1 MSRRAPLG
9 ERAFRALLFLYP
21 ASFRGRFGAEMLE
34 FYRERRAEQWQRHGA
49 RMPWRLWAHLF
60 RDLLI
65 AAPLQHVRALRHA
78 SAREFPWASPDYP
91 PETRPMEVF
100 SQDIRFALRALV
112 RQPAFASVAA
122 LTLALGIGATTSIFS
137 VVEAVVLRPLP
148 WPDAD
153 RLVMIHGTRGDEREG
168 GVVYLDY
175 LDWRAQARSF
185 DEIGVLRG
193 QSINLTG
200 VEQPDRLV
208 GTFVTAATLRIVG
221 ATTLQ
226 GRLFSDAETEV
237 ATRQPVVVLSEP
249 TWRTRF
255 GARPD
260 MIGQTVTLNGTQM
273 TVVGIMRPELV
284 APFWTPDVWLP
295 LGYYPNRGDLDTRG
309 RAGVWVIAKL
319 KPGVT
324 RDRAQSDLDAITAR
338 LAEVHPATNAGT
350 GANVQLLTDEIVGDS
365 RSPLAI
371 VFASVAV
378 VLLIS
383 CANVANLQLARAA
396 ARRRELS
403 VRAALGAGRSR
414 LVRQLLTES
423 IALSL
428 VGGIAGV
435 GLAYLAVKWFAV
447 VLPDMLPV
455 YGQLTLNGGVLLF
468 AAAVTIATGVLF
480 GAAPAWSGS
489 RVRLQDALTARG
501 AGGGARVRAQRSLV
515 VAQLAMCVVLLVAA
529 GLLTRSLFAVAAVRP
544 GFNPDNLLTLQFRL
558 PATVYDTE
566 AKIADMFD
574 RTIAEIRAVPGVQ
587 HAALVRAT
595 PLNGNGERVTYE
607 LQGSVV
613 EPDQRPQAHLN
624 LVSDDYFET
633 TRIPQLAGRD
643 FGTADRLGAAPV
655 AIVNEQLARKVAP
668 DGNPIGR
675 QLRVFGTDSP
685 AWATIVGVV
694 GNAKHFRLTE
704 TQLDQVY
711 IPYRQRPLI
720 FTEVVVRSMQDPM
733 TISNAVREAIWRV
746 DRNQPVWGI
755 RPVTRSIEQQLG
767 SRRFMMGLLAAFAT
781 LAVVLATIG
790 VYGVMSYI
798 VARRTQEMGVR
809 MALGARASQVVRM
822 VLGQGART
830 IVVATILGI
839 SAALLATRLL
849 ESQLYG
855 VPRTDLVTFLA
866 APLLLAAVALMACW
880 LPARRASRVDPVVAL
895 RSE

>member
-1 MSRRAPLG
+1 MSSRPPLG
-9 ERAFRALLFLYP
+9 ERLFRALLYLYP
-21 ASFRGRFGAEMLE
+21 ASFRDRFGEEMLE
-34 FYRERRAEQWQRHGA
+34 FYRERRDEQRLRHGA
-49 RMPWRLWAHLF
+49 RIPWRLWAHLF
-60 RDLLI
+60 RDLLA

-100 SQDIRFALRALV
+100 SQDVRYALRALV
-112 RQPAFASVAA
+112 RQPGFAIVAS

-153 RLVMIHGTRGDEREG
+153 RLVMVYGTRGDNRGG

-175 LDWRAQARSF
+175 LDWREQSRSF
-185 DEIGVLRG
+185 EEMGILRG

-200 VEQPDRLV
+200 VEQPDRLI
-208 GTFVTAATLRIVG
+208 GSFVTASTLRLFG
-221 ATTLQ
+221 ASTLQ
-226 GRLFSDAETEV
+226 GRLFTDAETAV
-237 ATRQPVVVLSEP
+237 ATRQPLAVISDA

-260 MIGQTVTLNGTQM
+260 MIGATVTLNGMPM
-273 TVVGIMRPELV
+273 TVIGIMRPDLQTV
-284 APFWTPDVWLP
+284 FGTPDVWLP

-309 RAGVWVIAKL
+309 RAGVMVVAKL

-324 RDRAQSDLDAITAR
+324 RERAQADLDAVTAR
-338 LAEVHPATNAGT
+338 LAALYPTTNAGT
-350 GANVQLLTDEIVGDS
+350 GANVQYVTDEVVGPS
-365 RSPLAI
+365 RGPIAV

-414 LVRQLLTES
+414 LLRQLLTES
-423 IALSL
+423 MALSL
-428 VGGIAGV
+428 VGGIAGMA
-435 GLAYLAVKWFAV
+435 LAWLIVKWFAS
-447 VLPDMLPV
+447 VLPDLLPM
-455 YGQLTLNGGVLLF
+455 YGQLTLNRDVLLF
-468 AAAVTIATGVLF
+468 AAAVTIATGLLF
-480 GAAPAWSGS
+480 GAAPAWQAS

-501 AGGGARVRAQRSLV
+501 GSAGARLRTQRSLV
-515 VAQLAMCVVLLVAA
+515 VGQLALCVVLLVAA
-529 GLLTRSLFAVAAVRP
+529 GLLTRSLFAIAAVRP
-544 GFNPDNLLTLQFRL
+544 GFDPENLLTLQFRL

-566 AKIADMFD
+566 QRIADMFD
-574 RTIAEIRAVPGVQ
+574 RTIAEIRAVPGVR

-595 PLNGNGERVTYE
+595 PLNGNGENVTYE
-607 LQGSVV
+607 LQGAAVA
-613 EPDQRPQAHLN
+613 PDQRPQAHLN

-633 TRIPQLAGRD
+633 VGIPQRSGRD
-643 FGTADRLGAAPV
+643 FSGQDRLGAMPV
-655 AIVNEQLARKVAP
+655 AIVNEQLARKIAP
-668 DGNPIGR
+668 DGSAIGR
-675 QLRVFGTDSP
+675 QVRVFGTDKP
-685 AWATIVGVV
+685 AWATVVGVV

-711 IPYRQRPLI
+711 LPYQQRPLI
-720 FTEVVVRSMQDPM
+720 FTEVVVRTTQDPM

-746 DRNQPVWGI
+746 DRNQPVWRI
-755 RPVTRSIEQQLG
+755 RPVTLSIEQQLG
-767 SRRFMMGLLAAFAT
+767 SRRFVMLLLASFAA

-790 VYGVMSYI
+790 VYGVMSYL

-809 MALGARASQVVRM
+809 MALGARTAQVVRM
-822 VLGQGART
+822 VLGQGVRT
-830 IVVATILGI
+830 IGIATVLGVG
-839 SAALLATRLL
+839 AAFLATRLI

-855 VPRTDLVTFLA
+855 VPPTDPLTFLA
-866 APLLLAAVALMACW
+866 APLLLAGVALFACW
-880 LPARRASRVDPVVAL
+880 VPARRASRVDPVVAL

>member
-1 MSRRAPLG
+1 MSRRAPAG
-9 ERAFRALLFLYP
+9 ERAFRALLYLYP
-21 ASFRGRFGAEMLE
+21 ASFRARFGDEMLE
-34 FYRERRAEQWQRHGA
+34 FYRDRRAEQRQRHGA
-49 RMPWRLWAHLF
+49 RIPWRLWTHLV

-65 AAPLQHVRALRHA
+65 AAPLQHVHALRHA

-100 SQDIRFALRALV
+100 SQDLRFALRALV
-112 RQPAFASVAA
+112 RQPGFAIVAA

-153 RLVMIHGTRGDEREG
+153 RLVMVHGTRGEEREG
-168 GVVYLDY
+168 GVVFLDF
-175 LDWRAQARSF
+175 LDWRAESRSF
-185 DEIGVLRG
+185 EEMGVLRG

-208 GTFVTAATLRIVG
+208 GTFVTAGTLRIIG
-221 ATTLQ
+221 ATALH

-237 ATRQPVVVLSEP
+237 ATRQPVAVLSEP

-260 MIGQTVTLNGTQM
+260 LVGQTITLNGVPM
-273 TVVGIMRPELV
+273 TVVGIMRPDLA

-295 LGYYPNRGDLDTRG
+295 IGYYPNRGDLDTRG
-309 RAGVWVIAKL
+309 RAGVWVIARM

-324 RDRAQSDLDAITAR
+324 RARAQSDLDAVSAR
-338 LAEVHPATNAGT
+338 LAEIHPTTNAGT
-350 GANVQLLTDEIVGDS
+350 GANVQLLSDEITGES
-365 RSPLAI
+365 RGPLAI

-423 IALSL
+423 VALSI
-428 VGGIAGV
+428 VGGLAGV
-435 GLAYLAVKWFAV
+435 VLAYAAVRWFAV
-447 VLPDMLPV
+447 VVPDMLPV
-455 YGQLTLNGGVLLF
+455 YGQLTLNGGVLIF
-468 AAAVTIATGVLF
+468 AAIVTIVTGVLF
-480 GAAPAWSGS
+480 GLAPAWQGS
-489 RVRLQDALTARG
+489 RVQLQHALTARG
-501 AGGGARVRAQRSLV
+501 SGAARLRGQRSLV
-515 VAQLAMCVVLLVAA
+515 VGQLALCVVLLVAA
-529 GLLTRSLFAVAAVRP
+529 GLLTRSLIAVAAVRP
-544 GFNPDNLLTLQFRL
+544 GFDPEGLLTLQFRV
-558 PATVYDTE
+558 PASTYDTE
-566 AKIADMFD
+566 QKIADMFT
-574 RTIAEIRAVPGVQ
+574 RTIAEIRTIPGVQ

-595 PLNGNGERVTYE
+595 PLNGNGETVTYE
-607 LQGSVV
+607 IQGTPLA
-613 EPDQRPQAHLN
+613 PDQRPRTHLN
-624 LVSDDYFET
+624 IVSDDYFT
-633 TRIPQLAGRD
+633 TVGIPQLAGRD
-643 FGTADRLGAAPV
+643 FTGSDRAETMPV
-655 AIVNEQLARKVAP
+655 AIVNEQLARKIAP
-668 DGNPIGR
+668 GGSALGR
-675 QLRVFGTDSP
+675 QVRVFGTDEP

-694 GNAKHFRLTE
+694 GNAKHFSLTE
-704 TQLDQVY
+704 EQRDQVY
-711 IPYRQRPLI
+711 IPYHQRPLI
-720 FTEVVVRSMQDPM
+720 FTEVVVRSAQDPM
-733 TISNAVREAIWRV
+733 AISNAVREAIWRV

-767 SRRFMMGLLAAFAT
+767 SRRFMMGLLASFAV
-781 LAVVLATIG
+781 LAVVLASVG
-790 VYGVMSYI
+790 VYGVMSYL

-830 IVVATILGI
+830 IIVATVLGLG
-839 SAALLATRLL
+839 AALLATRLL

-855 VPRTDLVTFLA
+855 VPSRDPLTFVV
-866 APLLLAAVALMACW
+866 APALLAAVALIACW
-880 LPARRASRVDPVVAL
+880 LPARRASHVDPVVAL

>member
-1 MSRRAPLG
+1 MSAPPFG
-9 ERAFRALLFLYP
+9 ERLFRALLLLYP
-21 ASFRGRFGAEMLE
+21 ASFRQRYGDEMLE
-34 FYRERRAEQWQRHGA
+34 FYRERRQEQRQRHSD
-49 RMPWRLWAHLF
+49 RIPWRLWAHLF
-60 RDLLI
+60 RDLLV
-65 AAPLQHVRALRHA
+65 AAPQQHVRTLRHA

-91 PETRPMEVF
+91 PETRPMEIL
-100 SQDIRFALRALV
+100 SQDIRYALRALA
-112 RQPAFASVAA
+112 RQPGFALVAA

-137 VVEAVVLRPLP
+137 VIEAVVLRPLP

-153 RLVMIHGTRGDEREG
+153 RLVMIHGTRGDDREG

-175 LDWRAQARSF
+175 LDWRAEARAF
-185 DEIGVLRG
+185 EEMGVLRG

-200 VEQPDRLV
+200 VDQPDRLV
-208 GTFVTAATLRIVG
+208 GTFVTAGTLRILG
-221 ATTLQ
+221 ATTVR
-226 GRLFSDAETEV
+226 GRLFSDSETEV

-255 GARPD
+255 GARSD
-260 MIGQTVTLNGTQM
+260 MIGQTVTLNGTPM
-273 TVVGIMRPELV
+273 TVIGIMRPELV

-319 KPGVT
+319 KPGVG
-324 RDRAQSDLDAITAR
+324 RDRAQGDLDAISAR

-365 RSPLAI
+365 RGPLAI

-396 ARRRELS
+396 ARRREMS
-403 VRAALGAGRSR
+403 MRAALGAGRSR

-423 IALSL
+423 MALSI
-428 VGGIAGV
+428 VGGLAGV
-435 GLAYLAVKWFAV
+435 ALAYVAVKWFAV
-447 VLPDMLPV
+447 VVPDMLPV
-455 YGQLTLNGGVLLF
+455 YGELTLNGGVLLF
-468 AAAVTIATGVLF
+468 AAVVTTTTGLLF
-480 GAAPAWSGS
+480 GAAPAWQGS

-501 AGGGARVRAQRSLV
+501 ASAGARLRTQRFLV
-515 VAQLAMCVVLLVAA
+515 VGQLALCVVLLIAA
-529 GLLTRSLFAVAAVRP
+529 GLLTRSLFAIAAVRP
-544 GFNPDNLLTLQFRL
+544 GFDPENLLTLQFRL

-566 AKIADMFD
+566 QKIADMFD

-587 HAALVRAT
+587 RAALVRAT
-595 PLNGNGERVTYE
+595 PLNGNGETVTYE
-607 LQGSVV
+607 LQSTPV
-613 EPDQRPQAHLN
+613 EPDQRPKAHLN

-633 TRIPQLAGRD
+633 LEIPQLAGRD
-643 FGTADRLGAAPV
+643 FAAGDRLGATPV
-655 AIVNEQLARKVAP
+655 AIVNEQLARKIAP
-668 DGNPIGR
+668 DGSPIGR
-675 QLRVFGTDSP
+675 QLRVFGTDTP

-704 TQLDQVY
+704 SQLDQVY
-711 IPYRQRPLI
+711 PPYRQRPLI
-720 FTEVVVRSMQDPM
+720 FTEVVVRAAQDPL

-755 RPVTRSIEQQLG
+755 RPVTRSIDQQLG
-767 SRRFMMGLLAAFAT
+767 SRRFMMGLLAAFAA
-781 LAVVLATIG
+781 LAVILATIG

-809 MALGARASQVVRM
+809 MALGARATQVVGM

-830 IVVATILGI
+830 IIVATLLGV
-839 SAALLATRLL
+839 AAAFLATRLI

-855 VPRTDLVTFLA
+855 VPATDPLTFLA
-866 APLLLAAVALMACW
+866 APVLLAAVALFACW
-880 LPARRASRVDPVVAL
+880 LPALRASRVDPVVAL